1 MSKQNEE
8 QDKNNNALSEASNKK
23 HNEQVEKNSEAEKQS
38 LQTDPAHLSST
49 KVKKHVEKELQGDK
63 SSEGEQQPKKKKEL
77 PYGSKLSDRFFDPLL
92 ECLVV
97 MTQIKKRPYTSDA
110 LKAGLPLVDNR
121 FTPDVFVRSAER
133 AGLSARLVKRSLKNI
148 KNMLLP
154 AVLLLDEGQAAVLLK
169 IEDNQCHLIFPET
182 GTGETILSIEEVE
195 EQYIG
200 YLLFVQTMH
209 DFEKRA
215 ESDKYIHRPRNWFWG
230 TLWKFKRYY
239 MQVMLASLFI
249 NLFALAS
256 PLFIMNVYDRVVPNN
271 ALETLWVLAIGVIIV
286 FIFDFLLRTLRGLF
300 IDLAGKKVDTIL
312 ASSLFEQ
319 VLGIK
324 MLEQAESTGVQAN
337 HMRDFEN
344 VRDFFTSATVA
355 TIVDLPFVL
364 LFLWFILMLGG
375 PLVFIP
381 LLAIPLVII
390 AAILLS
396 IPLNRA
402 VGKSFVGGAQ
412 KNAIVIE
419 ALNNLEVIKSSTAEG
434 AMLSRWEKY
443 VGITAK
449 AGIESRFYSMLAV
462 NLCMVMTYVVSAVT
476 VIFGVYRI
484 EDKFL
489 TVGGL
494 IACTILAGRAMAPL
508 SQVTSLLTR
517 YQLTKYSLDALNKLM
532 QKPLDRPEKQKFLHR
547 PSFQGEIEFE
557 DVVFRYPGQEL
568 DLFKEVSFKINAK
581 EKVGIIGG
589 MGSGKTSL
597 IKLLIGF
604 YPPSSG
610 AIRIDGTDIAQIDP
624 ADLRRYTGYVPQDPK
639 LFFGTARDNI
649 SMKAPWADDIEI
661 LNCAR
666 ISGADRFISRH
677 PAGYDIPIGENG
689 KGLSGGQAQ
698 TITIARSL
706 LTSPSILLFDEPTSC
721 MDNSTEQLF
730 LNNMKQYVANKTL
743 ILVTHKMSLL
753 QMVDRL
759 IVLQAGK
766 IVADGPKAKVL
777 EALRHM
783 NKPQGDTQHKGGE

>member
-1 MSKQNEE
+1 
-8 QDKNNNALSEASNKK
+8 
-23 HNEQVEKNSEAEKQS
+23 
-38 LQTDPAHLSST
+38 
-49 KVKKHVEKELQGDK
+49 
-63 SSEGEQQPKKKKEL
+63 
-77 PYGSKLSDRFFDPLL
+77 
-92 ECLVV
+92 
-97 MTQIKKRPYTSDA
+97 
-110 LKAGLPLVDNR
+110 
-121 FTPDVFVRSAER
+121 
-133 AGLSARLVKRSLKNI
+133 
-148 KNMLLP
+148 
-154 AVLLLDEGQAAVLLK
+154 
-169 IEDNQCHLIFPET
+169 
-182 GTGETILSIEEVE
+182 
-195 EQYIG
+195 
-200 YLLFVQTMH
+200 
-209 DFEKRA
+209 
-215 ESDKYIHRPRNWFWG
+215 
-230 TLWKFKRYY
+230 
-239 MQVMLASLFI
+239 MLASLFI

-484 EDKFL
+484 EDK
-489 TVGGL
+489 
-494 IACTILAGRAMAPL
+494 
-508 SQVTSLLTR
+508 
-517 YQLTKYSLDALNKLM
+517 
-532 QKPLDRPEKQKFLHR
+532 
-547 PSFQGEIEFE
+547 
-557 DVVFRYPGQEL
+557 
-568 DLFKEVSFKINAK
+568 
-581 EKVGIIGG
+581 
-589 MGSGKTSL
+589 
-597 IKLLIGF
+597 
-604 YPPSSG
+604 
-610 AIRIDGTDIAQIDP
+610 
-624 ADLRRYTGYVPQDPK
+624 
-639 LFFGTARDNI
+639 
-649 SMKAPWADDIEI
+649 
-661 LNCAR
+661 
-666 ISGADRFISRH
+666 
-677 PAGYDIPIGENG
+677 
-689 KGLSGGQAQ
+689 
-698 TITIARSL
+698 
-706 LTSPSILLFDEPTSC
+706 
-721 MDNSTEQLF
+721 
-730 LNNMKQYVANKTL
+730 
-743 ILVTHKMSLL
+743 
-753 QMVDRL
+753 
-759 IVLQAGK
+759 
-766 IVADGPKAKVL
+766 
-777 EALRHM
+777 
-783 NKPQGDTQHKGGE
+783 

>member
-677 PAGYDIPIGENG
+677 PAGYDMPIGENG